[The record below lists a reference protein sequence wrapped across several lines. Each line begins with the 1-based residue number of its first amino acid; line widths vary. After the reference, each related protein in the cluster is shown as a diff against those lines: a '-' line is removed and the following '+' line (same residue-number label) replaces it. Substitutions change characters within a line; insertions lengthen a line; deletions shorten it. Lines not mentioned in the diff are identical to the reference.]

1 MEKPE
6 WIYSLGR
13 SHGKLKLAAQTPLEG
28 VVDETKERVHW
39 RNIWEW
45 VGDKDKALSR
55 FFSN

>member
-1 MEKPE
+1 MD
-6 WIYSLGR
+6 IFF
-13 SHGKLKLAAQTPLEG
+13 GKIPWEVKASSTDPLEG

-45 VGDKDKALSR
+45 IGDKDKALSR